1 MDAGLSI
8 REVAA
13 AAGIDP
19 SHLSLVERGRREA
32 SLASLSAISH
42 VLGLD
47 LSVRL
52 FPGTGPR
59 IRDRLQAPMV
69 EALLRAT
76 HPSWKRLVEVA
87 VRRPV
92 RGVIDVVLARPGTIV
107 AAVEVHS
114 AIHRFEQQVR
124 WAREKAEALP
134 SAEGWSMLA
143 AGAATVRVERLL
155 VLRNTRANRD
165 LATTFAETFRAAY
178 PGSTREALA
187 ALADDHA
194 TLANSAVIWCNVDGT
209 GAHLLAGPPRGVA
222 LGRSS
227 GAERGPYPGRRP
239 ASSGSTD
246 ERTASI
252 VRRIAATVAGS
263 DGVPG
268 SENVDGIGAWP

>member
-19 SHLSLVERGRREA
+19 SHLSLIERGRREA
-32 SLASLSAISH
+32 SLGTLAAVSH

-47 LSVRL
+47 LSIRL

-76 HPSWKRLVEVA
+76 HPSWKRMVEVA

-92 RGVIDVVLARPGTIV
+92 RGVIDVVLARPGTVV

-134 SAEGWSMLA
+134 SADSWSLLA
-143 AGAATVRVERLL
+143 GGAATVRVERLL
-155 VLRNTRANRD
+155 VLRNTRVNRG
-165 LATTFAETFRAAY
+165 LATAFAATFRAAY
-178 PGSTREALA
+178 PGSTRDALA
-187 ALADDHA
+187 ALADGVA
-194 TLANSAVIWCNVDGT
+194 TLANSAVIWCDVDGN
-209 GAHLLAGPPRGVA
+209 GARLLPGPPRGIE
-222 LGRSS
+222 LGR
-227 GAERGPYPGRRP
+227 
-239 ASSGSTD
+239 
-246 ERTASI
+246 
-252 VRRIAATVAGS
+252 
-263 DGVPG
+263 
-268 SENVDGIGAWP
+268 